1 MKMTTRKPVAAKPT
15 VKLTAAQKAAVKAG
29 GKVEPSPLAAAE
41 QVETQPVRINM
52 IAKRKAAAT
61 KKTGMTPPSKTRT
74 PAETKALVKKA
85 KALTAQG
92 VKPGTMAN
100 PIIATFD
107 GKPPKGVT
115 KKPAAPVVK
124 YKGQIIPVKRKNGTE
139 GLDVP
144 TIEVKNVAETMKVLA
159 LMPKGATWLTERNDT
174 INVFN
179 ASGALIAELRTIG
192 RTTGKL

>member
-1 MKMTTRKPVAAKPT
+1 MVTRKPVAKPA

-29 GKVEPSPLAAAE
+29 GKIEPSPLAAPE
-41 QVETQPVRINM
+41 QVETPPVRINM
-52 IAKRKAAAT
+52 IAKRAAAAN
-61 KKTGMTPPSKTRT
+61 KKTRTKPRT
-74 PAETKALVKKA
+74 PAETKALVKNA
-85 KALTAQG
+85 KTLAAQG
-92 VKPGTMAN
+92 IKPGTKAN

-124 YKGQIIPVKRKNGTE
+124 YKGQIIPVKRKNGSD

-144 TIEVKNVAETMKVLA
+144 TIEVKNVTETLKVLA

-179 ASGALIAELRTIG
+179 ASGALIAELRTNG